1 METAKDIIKIFLTS
15 IDGLIYLSG
24 VQVCW
29 AACILPCNQ
38 IITEIFARL
47 ALRNSTVG
55 TTNRCVQM
63 ANNHMPKIFLI
74 CIFFYLTF
82 HIGEERKREGREMY
96 AELAAI
102 SSVSGNARYP
112 HAYLHRQHVR
122 VLPVVLHS
130 ECKSLFLYDSKSK

>member
-1 METAKDIIKIFLTS
+1 MLGSLHIAVQSNHHRDFCTS
-15 IDGLIYLSG
+15 GFKKLHSWHNQ
-24 VQVCW
+24 QVC
-29 AACILPCNQ
+29 ADGEQPYAQ
-38 IITEIFARL
+38 D
-47 ALRNSTVG
+47 
-55 TTNRCVQM
+55 
-63 ANNHMPKIFLI
+63 FLI

-102 SSVSGNARYP
+102 SSVSGNARCP

-130 ECKSLFLYDSKSK
+130 DCKSLFLYDSTSKWKFTYE